1 MIKYF
6 ITFKNPIFWIVVHLL
21 LGLISIFTPFV
32 LIGWFYLVLLSSLFI
47 LLRPNAPASLYISL
61 ILYVISS
68 EIIARMAGA
77 SPFIPYEMGKYLLF
91 LLLIGGIFKYRTTE
105 WPAFWMVI
113 FLIPGLL
120 IEKSGEVSFLDIMFN
135 FMGPLNAALAI
146 LFFRGKTVSKSMMLH
161 YLRLMIYPMVAVFSY
176 AIFRTPDIEEV
187 EFSLSANS
195 AAAGGFGSNQVSTGL
210 GLAAFFVFI
219 FWINRWRLT
228 GFRWLDA
235 LILILFTV
243 QGLLTFS
250 RGGMMTG
257 FLGVFVVLYY
267 LRTASKIQITKYRLV
282 RIGKY
287 LIPAFVLILGSFF
300 IVNRITNG
308 MLFLRYQGETAGSYA
323 GTKEKDLNLITSG
336 RLDIF
341 LGDLELWA
349 DHPVTGV
356 GVAASRYLR
365 ERMTGVVAHVE
376 LSRLFAEHGL
386 FGLAYF
392 ILLSYYGFKVVR
404 SSPNPALS
412 GLLFALFAVGLF
424 TSFHAAMRTF
434 VSPLMIGLSML
445 RISDPQQT
453 KQPEKKDNQTFT
465 PILVEGEDK
474 K

>member
-1 MIKYF
+1 M
-6 ITFKNPIFWIVVHLL
+6 LL
-21 LGLISIFTPFV
+21 ALVSIFTPFV
-32 LIGWFYLVLLSSLFI
+32 LIGWFYLVLLSSLV
-47 LLRPNAPASLYISL
+47 LLFRPKVPASVYISL
-61 ILYVISS
+61 IVYVIAF

-91 LLLIGGIFKYRTTE
+91 LLLVGGILKYRTSAL
-105 WPAFWMVI
+105 PAFWMVI
-113 FLIPGLL
+113 LLIPGLL
-120 IEKSGEVSFLDIMFN
+120 VQKSAEVSFLDIIFN

-146 LFFRGKTVSKSMMLH
+146 LFFKGKTVSKTMLLH
-161 YLRLMIYPMVAVFSY
+161 YLRLMIYPMVSVFFF
-176 AIFRTPDIEEV
+176 AIFRTPDIEEA

-195 AAAGGFGSNQVSTGL
+195 AASGGFGSNQVSTGL
-210 GLAAFFVFI
+210 GLAAFFVFV

-228 GFRWLDA
+228 GSRTLDA
-235 LILILFTV
+235 SMLLFFTI

-257 FLGVFVVLYY
+257 FLGVVVVLFY
-267 LRTASKIQITKYRLV
+267 LRKATTSQIKKYNLV

-287 LIPAFVLILGSFF
+287 LIPAFLLILGSFF
-300 IVNRITNG
+300 LVNRLTNG
-308 MLFLRYQGETAGSYA
+308 LLFLRYQGETAGTFA
-323 GTKEKDLNLITSG
+323 GTKEKDLNIITSG

-349 DHPVTGV
+349 DHPITGV
-356 GVAASRYLR
+356 GVAASRYMR

-376 LSRLFAEHGL
+376 LSRLLAEHGI

-392 ILLSYYGFKVVR
+392 VILVFYGFKAMR
-404 SSPNPALS
+404 SSPNPAIS

-445 RISDPQQT
+445 T
-453 KQPEKKDNQTFT
+453 VT
-465 PILVEGEDK
+465 EDK
-474 K
+474 PKRKSPISADENHQPLTLAEIKK

>member
-1 MIKYF
+1 MIKYLL
-6 ITFKNPIFWIVVHLL
+6 ISRNPVFWVIVHLI
-21 LGLISIFTPFV
+21 LGLVSIFTPVV
-32 LIGWFYLVLLSSLFI
+32 LIGWFYLVLITSLFV
-47 LLRPNAPASLYISL
+47 LLRPNAPASIYIAL
-61 ILYVISS
+61 MVYVISS
-68 EIIARMAGA
+68 EIIARMAGS
-77 SPFIPYEMGKYLLF
+77 SPYIPYEMGKYLLF
-91 LLLIGGIFKYRTTE
+91 LLLVGGIFKYRTSE

-120 IEKSGEVSFLDIMFN
+120 IEKSGEVTFLDIMFN

-146 LFFRGKTVSKSMMLH
+146 LFFRGKRVSKSMMLH
-161 YLRLMIYPMVAVFSY
+161 YLRLMIYPMIAVFSF
-176 AIFRTPDIEEV
+176 ALFRTPDIQEV

-210 GLAAFFVFI
+210 GLAAFFVFV

-228 GFRWLDA
+228 GYRSLDTIM
-235 LILILFTV
+235 LLLFTV

-257 FLGVFVVLYY
+257 FLGVFVILYY
-267 LRTASKIQITKYRLV
+267 LRTATRSQILKYKLV

-287 LIPAFVLILGSFF
+287 LIPAFLLILGSF
-300 IVNRITNG
+300 ILVNNLTNG
-308 MLFLRYQGETAGSYA
+308 LLFLRYQGETAGSFA

-341 LGDLELWA
+341 IGDLEIWA
-349 DHPVTGV
+349 DYPVTGA

-392 ILLSYYGFKVVR
+392 IILSYYGFKVIR
-404 SSPNPALS
+404 SSPNPAIS
-412 GLLFALFAVGLF
+412 GLLFALFAVGFF

-434 VSPLMIGLSML
+434 VSPLMMGLSML
-445 RISDPQQT
+445 KVTEKEQSKKPLQISSGETEKGDPI
-453 KQPEKKDNQTFT
+453 EINS
-465 PILVEGEDK
+465 
-474 K
+474 

>member
-6 ITFKNPIFWIVVHLL
+6 LTFKNPVFWVIVHMLL
-21 LGLISIFTPFV
+21 ALVSIFTPYV
-32 LIGWFYLVLLSSLFI
+32 LIGWFYLVLLSSLI
-47 LLRPNAPASLYISL
+47 LLLRPKVPASVYISL
-61 ILYVISS
+61 IVYVIAF

-91 LLLIGGIFKYRTTE
+91 LLLVGGIFKYNTTAL
-105 WPAFWMVI
+105 PAFWMVI
-113 FLIPGLL
+113 LLIPGLL
-120 IEKSGEVSFLDIMFN
+120 VQKSDEVSFLDIIFN

-146 LFFRGKTVSKSMMLH
+146 LFFRGKSVSKTMMLH
-161 YLRLMIYPMVAVFSY
+161 YLRLMIYPMVSVFFF
-176 AIFRTPDIEEV
+176 AIFRTPDIEEA

-195 AAAGGFGSNQVSTGL
+195 AASGGFGSNQVSTGL
-210 GLAAFFVFI
+210 GLAAFFVFV

-228 GFRWLDA
+228 GSRTLDTS
-235 LILILFTV
+235 ILLFFTI

-257 FLGVFVVLYY
+257 FLGVVVVLYY
-267 LRTASKIQITKYRLV
+267 LRKATTSQIKKYNLV

-287 LIPAFVLILGSFF
+287 LIPVFLLILGSFF
-300 IVNRITNG
+300 LVNRLTNG
-308 MLFLRYQGETAGSYA
+308 LLFLRYQGETSGTFA
-323 GTKEKDLNLITSG
+323 GTKEKDLNIITSG

-349 DHPVTGV
+349 DHPITGV
-356 GVAASRYLR
+356 GVAASRYMR

-392 ILLSYYGFKVVR
+392 LILSFYGFKAMR
-404 SSPNPALS
+404 SSPNPAIS

-445 RISDPQQT
+445 TVTENKPKT
-453 KQPEKKDNQTFT
+453 KSRGSVDANQEPFTLAELEK
-465 PILVEGEDK
+465 
-474 K
+474 

>member
-1 MIKYF
+1 
-6 ITFKNPIFWIVVHLL
+6 L
-21 LGLISIFTPFV
+21 V
-32 LIGWFYLVLLSSLFI
+32 LIAWFYLVLLSSLVI
-47 LLRPNAPASLYISL
+47 LLRPKAPASIYIAL
-61 ILYVISS
+61 LVYVISS

-77 SPFIPYEMGKYLLF
+77 SPYIPYEMGKYLLF
-91 LLLIGGIFKYRTTE
+91 LLLIGGIFKYKTTE

-120 IEKSGEVSFLDIMFN
+120 IEKSGEVTFLDIMFN

-146 LFFRGKTVSKSMMLH
+146 LFFRGKIVSKTMMLH

-176 AIFRTPDIEEV
+176 ALFRTPDIEEV

-195 AAAGGFGSNQVSTGL
+195 LAAGGFGSNQVSTGL

-228 GFRWLDA
+228 GSRALDTTM
-235 LILILFTV
+235 LLFFTI

-267 LRTASKIQITKYRLV
+267 LRSASKKQIVKYRLV

-287 LIPAFVLILGSFF
+287 LIPAFVLILGSFL
-300 IVNRITNG
+300 IVNRLTNG
-308 MLFLRYQGETAGSYA
+308 MLFLRYQGETSGSYA

-341 LGDLELWA
+341 IGDLEIWA
-349 DHPVTGV
+349 EHPITGV

-365 ERMTGVVAHVE
+365 DRMTGVVAHVE

-392 ILLSYYGFKVVR
+392 ILLSYYGVKVVR
-404 SSPNPALS
+404 SSPNPAIS

-445 RISDPQQT
+445 RVSEYNPTRRPVHSESQVFRPLESQ
-453 KQPEKKDNQTFT
+453 
-465 PILVEGEDK
+465 EDGK
-474 K
+474 

>member
-6 ITFKNPIFWIVVHLL
+6 LTFKNPVFWGIVHMLL
-21 LGLISIFTPFV
+21 ALVSIFTPYV
-32 LIGWFYLVLLSSLFI
+32 LIGWFYLVLLSSLFL
-47 LLRPNAPASLYISL
+47 LLRPKVPASVYISL
-61 ILYVISS
+61 IVYVIAF

-91 LLLIGGIFKYRTTE
+91 LLLVGGIFKYNTTAL
-105 WPAFWMVI
+105 PAFWMVI
-113 FLIPGLL
+113 LLIPGLL
-120 IEKSGEVSFLDIMFN
+120 VQKSDEVSFLDIIFN

-146 LFFRGKTVSKSMMLH
+146 LFFRGKSVSKTMMLH
-161 YLRLMIYPMVAVFSY
+161 YLRLMIYPMVSVFFF
-176 AIFRTPDIEEV
+176 AIFRTPDIEEA

-195 AAAGGFGSNQVSTGL
+195 AASGGFGSNQVSTGL
-210 GLAAFFVFI
+210 GLAAFFVFV

-228 GFRWLDA
+228 GSRTLDTSM
-235 LILILFTV
+235 LLFFTI

-257 FLGVFVVLYY
+257 FLGVVVILYY
-267 LRTASKIQITKYRLV
+267 LRKATASQIKKYNLV

-287 LIPAFVLILGSFF
+287 LIPAFLLILGSFF
-300 IVNRITNG
+300 LVNRLTNG
-308 MLFLRYQGETAGSYA
+308 LLFLRYQGETAGTFA
-323 GTKEKDLNLITSG
+323 GIKEKDLNIITSG

-349 DHPVTGV
+349 DHPITGV
-356 GVAASRYLR
+356 GVAASRYMR

-376 LSRLFAEHGL
+376 LSRLFSEHGI

-392 ILLSYYGFKVVR
+392 LILSFYGFKAMR
-404 SSPNPALS
+404 SSPNPAVS
-412 GLLFALFAVGLF
+412 GLLFALFAIGLF

-445 RISDPQQT
+445 TVTENKP
-453 KQPEKKDNQTFT
+453 KKKPIVLVDSSQEPFT
-465 PILVEGEDK
+465 LAEFK